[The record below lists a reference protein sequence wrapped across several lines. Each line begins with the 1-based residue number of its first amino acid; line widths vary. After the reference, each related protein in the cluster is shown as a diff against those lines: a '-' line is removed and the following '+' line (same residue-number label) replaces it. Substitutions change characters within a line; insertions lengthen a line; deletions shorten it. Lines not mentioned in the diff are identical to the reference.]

1 METLYISNR
10 SDTFF
15 LARWLWLK
23 KKISQT
29 EMVELAKTKTFDELI
44 EIISDHGFM
53 VKVRGN
59 KKATYAPTDSELFD

>member
-1 METLYISNR
+1 
-10 SDTFF
+10 
-15 LARWLWLK
+15 
-23 KKISQT
+23 
-29 EMVELAKTKTFDELI
+29 MVELAKTKTFDELI